1 MEFAEIFAN
10 DLTAAVYMYG
20 SLVMMLIL
28 AAAVISIMP
37 SRSREMTPSP
47 VRA

>member
-10 DLTAAVYMYG
+10 DLTTAVYMYG
-20 SLVMMLIL
+20 SFVMMLIL
-28 AAAVISIMP
+28 AAAAASFMP
-37 SRSREMTPSP
+37 SRSRQMTPSP

>member
-10 DLTAAVYMYG
+10 DLTTAVYMYG

-28 AAAVISIMP
+28 AAAATSIMP
-37 SRSREMTPSP
+37 SRSREMTASP

>member
-10 DLTAAVYMYG
+10 DLTTAVYMYG
-20 SLVMMLIL
+20 SLVMMLML
-28 AAAVISIMP
+28 AAAAASIMP